1 MIKMTYF
8 PSLNKTSAKCLMLFG
23 LLMISGQSAYAACYV
38 NDGYRAQVINMRLG
52 RVLVTPSSQVGDT
65 LVTGQFPINA
75 VSGYGRCYGGGNA
88 IAQILQGS
96 RTSLANVWS
105 TNIPGIGIRLYREA
119 GTATV
124 SNYYPHSLPIRG
136 NTVTDLG
143 GGYFK
148 IDIVK
153 TAAQTGTGQLM
164 QGRYTS
170 YYMDG
175 SGQGLPMLESIVDAN
190 SLTIVTSTCN
200 VDSGSKNKVV
210 NLDTVTAAS
219 FGGVGSSLGEKTF
232 DISINCVGGVGENLL
247 SGNAGLGLVNVRFD
261 YPQDLS
267 NAPGVIKSESGTN
280 TASGVAV
287 QLLAGRT
294 TQPIK
299 NGDVVNAGNT
309 IPNQVNT
316 LTLPL
321 KARYYRTGATI
332 KGGNIKSTAT
342 FTIEYN

>member
-1 MIKMTYF
+1 MRV
-8 PSLNKTSAKCLMLFG
+8 PSLHKRSAKYLMLFG
-23 LLMISGQSAYAACYV
+23 LIMVGSQSAYAACYV
-38 NDGYRAQVINMRLG
+38 NSGYKAQVINMKLG

-65 LVTGQFPINA
+65 LTTGQFPINQ
-75 VSGYGRCYGGGNA
+75 VSNIGSCSRGGSSIGR
-88 IAQILQGS
+88 IMQGS
-96 RTSLANVWS
+96 PTNFTNVWS

-119 GTATV
+119 GSV
-124 SNYYPHSLPIRG
+124 SNFYPHDIRFSG
-136 NTVTDLG
+136 NTNVTLN

-153 TAAQTGTGQLM
+153 TAAQTGTGQLTT
-164 QGRYTS
+164 GLYTN

-175 SGQGLPMLESIVDAN
+175 SGPGLPLLQSIVDAN

-210 NLDTVTAAS
+210 NLDSVTAAS
-219 FGGVGSSLGEKTF
+219 FGGVGSTQGEKAF
-232 DISINCVGGVGENLL
+232 DININCVGGVGENLL
-247 SGNAGLGLVNVRFD
+247 PGTAGQGIVNVRFD
-261 YPQDLS
+261 YTQDPS
-267 NAPGVIKSESGTN
+267 NAPGVIKSETGAN

-287 QLLAGRT
+287 QLLAGNT

-299 NGDVVNAGNT
+299 NGDAVNAGRT
-309 IPNQVNT
+309 IPNQANT

-321 KARYYRTGATI
+321 KARYYRTGSTI
-332 KGGNIKSTAT
+332 KGGNIKSTAV

>member
-1 MIKMTYF
+1 MIKLTRV
-8 PSLNKTSAKCLMLFG
+8 PSLNKKSAKCLMLFG
-23 LLMISGQSAYAACYV
+23 LLMTGGQSAYAACFV
-38 NDGYRAQVINMRLG
+38 NNGYKAQVINMKLG

-75 VSGYGRCYGGGNA
+75 VNGYGRCTSGGSA
-88 IAQILQGS
+88 IGQILQGS
-96 RTSLANVWS
+96 RTSFSNVFS
-105 TNIPGIGIRLYREA
+105 TNIPGIGIRLYRDA
-119 GTATV
+119 GTV
-124 SNYYPHSLPIRG
+124 STFYPHTLPLRG
-136 NTVTDLG
+136 NTTVNLN

-153 TAAQTGTGQLM
+153 TAAQTGTGQLVP
-164 QGRYTS
+164 GKYTT

-175 SGQGLPMLESIVDAN
+175 SGPNLPMLESIVDAN

-210 NLDTVTAAS
+210 NLDSVTAAS
-219 FGGVGSSLGEKTF
+219 FGGVGSTQGEKAF
-232 DISINCVGGVGENLL
+232 DININCVGGVGEDLL
-247 SGNAGLGLVNVRFD
+247 PGSAGQGIVNVRFD
-261 YPQDLS
+261 YTQDPS
-267 NAPGVIKSESGTN
+267 NAPGVIKSESGAN

-287 QLLAGRT
+287 QLLTGNT

-299 NGDVVNAGNT
+299 NGDAVNAGRT
-309 IPNQVNT
+309 IPNQANT

-321 KARYYRTGATI
+321 KARYYRTGSTI

>member
-1 MIKMTYF
+1 MIKLTRVL
-8 PSLNKTSAKCLMLFG
+8 SLNKTTAKRLALFG
-23 LLMISGQSAYAACYV
+23 LLMAAGQSAYAACNV
-38 NDGYRAQVINMRLG
+38 NTGIRAQVINMKLG

-65 LVTGQFPINA
+65 LVTGQFPINPVENIA
-75 VSGYGRCYGGGNA
+75 TCRGGGSA
-88 IAQILQGS
+88 IGTIMQGS
-96 RTSLANVWS
+96 STRFTNVWS

-119 GTATV
+119 AEV
-124 SNYYPHSLPIRG
+124 SNFYPHTLSFTG
-136 NTVTDLG
+136 NRTIKLN

-148 IDIVK
+148 IDVVK
-153 TAAQTGTGQLM
+153 TAAQTGTGQLTT
-164 QGRYTS
+164 GLYTN

-175 SGQGLPMLESIVDAN
+175 TGPGLPLLQSIVDAN

-219 FGGVGSSLGEKTF
+219 FGGVGSTQGEKAF
-232 DISINCVGGVGENLL
+232 DININCVGGVGENLL
-247 SGNAGLGLVNVRFD
+247 PGSAGQGIVNVRFD
-261 YPQDLS
+261 YTQDSS
-267 NAPGVIKSESGTN
+267 NAPGVIKSQPGAN

-287 QLLAGRT
+287 QLLTGTT

-299 NGDVVNAGNT
+299 NGDAVNAGRT
-309 IPNQVNT
+309 VPNQANT

-321 KARYYRTGATI
+321 KARYYRTGTTI
-332 KGGNIKSTAT
+332 KGGNITSTAT

>member
-1 MIKMTYF
+1 MRV
-8 PSLNKTSAKCLMLFG
+8 PSLHKRSAKYLMLFG
-23 LLMISGQSAYAACYV
+23 LIMVGSQSAYAACYV
-38 NDGYRAQVINMRLG
+38 NSGYKAQVINMKLG

-65 LVTGQFPINA
+65 LTTGQFPINQ
-75 VSGYGRCYGGGNA
+75 VSNIGSCSRGGSSIGR
-88 IAQILQGS
+88 IMQGS
-96 RTSLANVWS
+96 PTNFTNVWS

-119 GTATV
+119 GSV
-124 SNYYPHSLPIRG
+124 SNFYPHDIRFSG
-136 NTVTDLG
+136 NTNVTLN

-153 TAAQTGTGQLM
+153 TAAQTGTGQLTT
-164 QGRYTS
+164 GLYTN

-175 SGQGLPMLESIVDAN
+175 SGPGLPLLQSIVDAN

-210 NLDTVTAAS
+210 NLDSVTAAS
-219 FGGVGSSLGEKTF
+219 FGGVGSTQGEKAF
-232 DISINCVGGVGENLL
+232 DININCVGGVGENLL
-247 SGNAGLGLVNVRFD
+247 PGTAGQGIVNVRFD
-261 YPQDLS
+261 YTQDPS
-267 NAPGVIKSESGTN
+267 NAPGVIKSETGVN

-287 QLLAGRT
+287 QLLAGNT

-299 NGDVVNAGNT
+299 NGDAVNAGRT
-309 IPNQVNT
+309 IPNQANT

-321 KARYYRTGATI
+321 KARYYRTGSTI
-332 KGGNIKSTAT
+332 KGGNIKSTAV

>member
-1 MIKMTYF
+1 MIKYTCV
-8 PSLNKTSAKCLMLFG
+8 PSLNKTAAKCLMLLG
-23 LLMISGQSAYAACYV
+23 LLMAGGQSAYAACYV
-38 NDGYRAQVINMRLG
+38 NNGYKAQVINMNLG

-65 LVTGQFPINA
+65 LVTAQFTINP
-75 VSGYGRCYGGGNA
+75 VSGYGSCTNGGNA
-88 IAQILQGS
+88 IGEILQGS
-96 RTSLANVWS
+96 PTSFSNVWS

-119 GTATV
+119 GSIST
-124 SNYYPHSLPIRG
+124 YYPHTLRLNG
-136 NTVTDLG
+136 NIAVNLN

-153 TAAQTGTGQLM
+153 TAAQTGSGQLVP
-164 QGRYTS
+164 GKYTT

-175 SGQGLPMLESIVDAN
+175 SGRNLPMLESIVDAN

-219 FGGVGSSLGEKTF
+219 FGGVGSTQGEKAF
-232 DISINCVGGVGENLL
+232 DININCVGGIGEDLL
-247 SGNAGLGLVNVRFD
+247 PGNARQGIVNVRFD
-261 YPQDLS
+261 YTQDAS
-267 NAPGVIKSESGTN
+267 NAPGVIKSEPGAN
-280 TASGVAV
+280 TASGVAI
-287 QLLAGRT
+287 QLLTGNT

-299 NGDVVNAGNT
+299 NGDAVNAGRT
-309 IPNQVNT
+309 IPNQSNT

-321 KARYYRTGATI
+321 KARYYRTGSTI

>member
-1 MIKMTYF
+1 MIKLMRV
-8 PSLNKTSAKCLMLFG
+8 PSLHKRSAKYLMLFG
-23 LLMISGQSAYAACYV
+23 LIMVGSQSAYAACYV
-38 NDGYRAQVINMRLG
+38 NSGYKAQVINMKLG

-65 LVTGQFPINA
+65 LTTGQFPINQ
-75 VSGYGRCYGGGNA
+75 VSNIGSCSRGGSSIGR
-88 IAQILQGS
+88 IMQGS
-96 RTSLANVWS
+96 PTNFTNVWS

-119 GTATV
+119 GSV
-124 SNYYPHSLPIRG
+124 SNFYPHDIRFSG
-136 NTVTDLG
+136 NTNVTLN

-153 TAAQTGTGQLM
+153 TAAQTGTGQLTT
-164 QGRYTS
+164 GLYTN

-175 SGQGLPMLESIVDAN
+175 SGPGLPLLQSIVDAN

-210 NLDTVTAAS
+210 NLDSVTAAS
-219 FGGVGSSLGEKTF
+219 FGGVGSTQGEKAF
-232 DISINCVGGVGENLL
+232 DININCVGGVGENLL
-247 SGNAGLGLVNVRFD
+247 PGTAGQGIVNVRFD
-261 YPQDLS
+261 YTQDPS
-267 NAPGVIKSESGTN
+267 NAPGVIKSETGVN

-287 QLLAGRT
+287 QLLAGNT

-299 NGDVVNAGNT
+299 NGDAVNAGRT
-309 IPNQVNT
+309 IPNQANT

-321 KARYYRTGATI
+321 KARYYRTGSTI
-332 KGGNIKSTAT
+332 KGGNIKSTAV

>member
-1 MIKMTYF
+1 MIKLTRV
-8 PSLNKTSAKCLMLFG
+8 PSLNKKSAKCLMLFG
-23 LLMISGQSAYAACYV
+23 LLMAGGQSAYAACFV
-38 NDGYRAQVINMRLG
+38 NNGYKAQVINMKLG

-75 VSGYGRCYGGGNA
+75 VNGYGRCTSGGSA
-88 IAQILQGS
+88 IGQILQGS
-96 RTSLANVWS
+96 RTSFSNVFS
-105 TNIPGIGIRLYREA
+105 TNIPGIGIRLYRDA
-119 GTATV
+119 GTV
-124 SNYYPHSLPIRG
+124 STFYPHTLPLRG
-136 NTVTDLG
+136 NTTVNLN

-153 TAAQTGTGQLM
+153 TAAQTGTGQLVP
-164 QGRYTS
+164 GKYTT

-175 SGQGLPMLESIVDAN
+175 SGPNLPMLESIVDAN

-210 NLDTVTAAS
+210 NLDSVTAAS
-219 FGGVGSSLGEKTF
+219 FGGVGSTQGEKAF
-232 DISINCVGGVGENLL
+232 DININCVGGVGEDLL
-247 SGNAGLGLVNVRFD
+247 PGSAGQGIVNVRFD
-261 YPQDLS
+261 YTQDPS
-267 NAPGVIKSESGTN
+267 NAPGVIKSESGAN

-287 QLLAGRT
+287 QLLTGNT

-299 NGDVVNAGNT
+299 NGDAVNAGRT
-309 IPNQVNT
+309 IPNQANT

-321 KARYYRTGATI
+321 KARYYRTGSTI